1 MDLSVVIPVYNE
13 EKSIEP
19 LLREVVSALEGRC
32 HYEVIY
38 VDDASTDGSLD
49 HLRSL
54 REGHHQLRIIRH
66 RHNCG
71 QSIALLSG
79 VRAARA
85 DWVVTLD
92 GDGQNDP
99 ADIPNLIRARD
110 YALDHPGDLCMIAGQ
125 RVQRADSWLRRFA
138 SRLANAVRRKL
149 LADATVDTGC
159 GLKLFRRDALLAIPH
174 FNHMHRFLPALIQ
187 RDGGLVI
194 TVAVTHRP
202 RLHGQSKYGLF
213 DRLWVGIVDMLGVL
227 WLKHRPCVAAAEEDT
242 A

>member
-19 LLREVVSALEGRC
+19 LLREVVSALEGHCR
-32 HYEVIY
+32 YEVIY
-38 VDDASTDGSLD
+38 VDDASTDRSLEY
-49 HLRSL
+49 LRSL
-54 REGHHQLRIIRH
+54 RKNHPQLRIIRH

-99 ADIPNLIRARD
+99 ADIPKLIHARD
-110 YALDHPGDLCMIAGQ
+110 HARNQPGEVRMIAGQ
-125 RVQRADSWLRRFA
+125 RLQRADSWLRRSA
-138 SRLANAVRRKL
+138 SRLANTVRRRI
-149 LADATVDTGC
+149 LADATTDTGC

-187 RDGGLVI
+187 RDGGVVL
-194 TVAVTHRP
+194 TVAVAHRA

-213 DRLWVGIVDMLGVL
+213 DRLWVGIVDLLGVL
-227 WLKHRPCVAAAEEDT
+227 WLKHRPCVAVAEEDS